1 MKYTNLII
9 EKKEY
14 VLLKQLIQL
23 SGYYGD
29 NVFRNSIKHLYK
41 ELLSARICDE
51 EEMPHDVI
59 RFNSFVSITSGEGW
73 NKRFQLVLPND
84 SDIKKN
90 KISILTPMGAAV
102 MGYATGDT
110 LVWEFPAGSRSL
122 TIVEVEQE

>member
-9 EKKEY
+9 EKREY

-29 NVFRNSIKHLYK
+29 TVFRNSIKHLHK

-59 RFNSFVSITSGEGW
+59 RFNSYVSIASGDGW
-73 NKRFQLVLPND
+73 SKRFQLVLPND
-84 SDIKKN
+84 SDISKN

-102 MGYATGDT
+102 MGYAARDT

-122 TIVEVEQE
+122 TIVAVEQR